1 MTGESGTPDPLE
13 LTRRLSEAEGV
24 DPTMSFYGPDSVYDM
39 SHMGMGVF
47 EGEVAIRGF
56 LEDWHRAYEEYED
69 EMQELRDFGNGI
81 VFAVVRQNAR
91 PAGSPP
97 DVRLHDVYG
106 YVFAWADGK
115 VARITP
121 YPDVDEAR
129 AAAERL
135 GRSKR

>member
-1 MTGESGTPDPLE
+1 MSESTTPDLLE
-13 LTRRLSEAEGV
+13 LTRRLSEAQALEE
-24 DPTMSFYGPDSVYDM
+24 TMSFYGPDSVYDM
-39 SHMGMGVF
+39 SRRGMGFF
-47 EGEVAIRGF
+47 EGYRAIRGF

-69 EMQELRDFGNGI
+69 EIQEILELGNGI

-91 PAGSPP
+91 PSGSPE

-106 YVFAWADGK
+106 YVFVWADGK
-115 VARITP
+115 VARVTP

-135 GRSKR
+135 AEPRR